1 MTHRMNPPDDMT
13 ASMEAAEGPA
23 IAIIGMAGRFPGAG
37 DLAAF
42 ARMIRDGGTGIRPV
56 TPARLA
62 AAGRRPEDPVRPGF
76 VAVEAPIDQPL
87 AFDAGFFNVPP
98 REAARLDPQLRNMAE
113 IAWHAF
119 EDAATDPR
127 RAASR
132 TAVYAAANLSTW
144 WLAHLAARYD
154 DDDPAG
160 LIADLIGNGQ
170 DYPATW
176 IAHRLG
182 LTGPALNV
190 LTACSSGLAVVATA
204 CQALSDY
211 SADRALAVAGSIAF
225 PQGRGYRA
233 EGDSIH
239 SPSGRCRPFDAAADG
254 TVSGDGVGAVLL
266 RRLEDVRADGDPIR
280 AVIRGFAINNDGGRK
295 AGYSAPSIDGQ
306 AEVLAEAAALAG
318 IAPGDLDFI
327 EAHGTGTRLG
337 DPIEVAALARVHAR
351 AAAPIAL
358 TAAKAAIGHL
368 ETAAG
373 MAGLIRAVLGLQ
385 ARLVPPVPGFTQPNP
400 LLKLDETPFR
410 VAARAQPI
418 PDRGR
423 PARAGV
429 SAFGFGGTNVHV
441 IVEEAPAAPRP
452 APLPRPGQICL
463 PLAAADP
470 AALDRLRLAW
480 IDRLR
485 APDAPDPAVA
495 AATLRDGRARLP
507 WRLAAIGGDAAALAA
522 DLARQSPQIH
532 GRLAP
537 HRPRLA
543 LVFPG
548 QGVPTGRILG
558 ALARD
563 HAAVGAVLDDCDAAL
578 AALGRPAVST
588 WLSDP
593 ERADIDPVEA
603 DRSQIAGFAFGLALA
618 RLLETLGLPPDL
630 VLGHSVG
637 EITAAAAA
645 GVIDTGDAVRLLDAR
660 ARAFRDDA
668 PQGLM
673 LAVALAAG
681 ALAPLMAEAG
691 PELWLAGLNG
701 PGQSVVAGRPDA
713 VRRLAARMAADGV
726 PHRMVAVPRPAHTP
740 LMAGCVPRLAAAL
753 SGMDLRAPGGV
764 MLVSTVTGGLADAAV
779 GRAAHWT
786 DQLTRP
792 VRFAEAVAAAEAEG
806 ATTFL
811 ELSPRPVL
819 AQAGRAAI
827 RAAAWVTLF
836 DDETA
841 DGRDAEALLARIGAT
856 AFLAGHEP
864 VGAAPAPRSGG
875 LPAYPF
881 ARDIHEVP
889 LPARTAAPALPSP
902 GPAALPAARTPPT
915 HTALP
920 AADAAEDPLLAVV
933 CEIWAER
940 LGLPAVGADDDFFR
954 LGGTSLA
961 ALQILN
967 AIEEAAGLRPPLGAI
982 AEGRTPRALADRLA
996 ALAGDDMIG
1005 ATA

>member
-1 MTHRMNPPDDMT
+1 MNERIDEISTDT
-13 ASMEAAEGPA
+13 GEGPA

-37 DLAAF
+37 DIAGF
-42 ARMIRDGGTGIRPV
+42 ARMIREGGTGIRPI
-56 TPARLA
+56 PPERLA
-62 AAGRRPEDPVRPGF
+62 AAGRRPEDLARPGF

-87 AFDAGFFNVPP
+87 AFDAGFFNLPP

-113 IAWHAF
+113 TAWHAF

-127 RAASR
+127 RAGTR
-132 TAVYAAANLSTW
+132 CAVYAAANLSTW

-204 CQALSDY
+204 CQALCDY

-266 RRLEDVRADGDPIR
+266 RRLEDARADGDPIR

-306 AEVLAEAAALAG
+306 ADVLAEAAALAG
-318 IAPGDLDFI
+318 IIPGDLDFI

-337 DPIEVAALARVHAR
+337 DPIEVAALARVHGA

-373 MAGLIRAVLGLQ
+373 MAGLIRTVLGLQ

-410 VAARAQPI
+410 IADRPRPIAA
-418 PDRGR
+418 RGR

-429 SAFGFGGTNVHV
+429 SAFGFGGTNVHL
-441 IVEEAPAAPRP
+441 IVEEAPAAP
-452 APLPRPGQICL
+452 LPDTRPGHVCL
-463 PLAAADP
+463 PLSAADP
-470 AALDRLRLAW
+470 AALDRLRRVW
-480 IDRLR
+480 IDRLQ
-485 APDAPDPAVA
+485 APDAPDAAIA
-495 AATLRDGRARLP
+495 AATARAGRARLP
-507 WRLAAIGGDAAALAA
+507 WRLAATGTDAAALAA

-532 GRLAP
+532 GRQAP

-563 HAAVGAVLDDCDAAL
+563 HAAARAVLDDCDAAL
-578 AALGRPAVST
+578 AELGRPPVSA
-588 WLSDP
+588 WLTDP
-593 ERADIDPVEA
+593 GSAPPDPVEV
-603 DRSQIAGFAFGLALA
+603 DRSHVAGFAFGLALA
-618 RLLETLGLPPDL
+618 RVLGTRGLSPDL

-637 EITAAAAA
+637 EITAATVA
-645 GVIDTGDAVRLLDAR
+645 GAFDTGDAVRLLDAR

-668 PQGLM
+668 PDGLM
-673 LAVALAAG
+673 LAVALSAD
-681 ALAPLMAEAG
+681 ALAPLMAEIG
-691 PELWLAGLNG
+691 PDALWPAALNG
-701 PGQSVVAGRPDA
+701 DGQSVVAGRPDA
-713 VRRLAARMAADGV
+713 VRGLAARMAADGV
-726 PHRMVAVPRPAHTP
+726 PHRIVAVPRPAHTP

-753 SGMDLRAPGGV
+753 ARIGLRTPDRA
-764 MLVSTVTGGLADAAV
+764 MLVSTVTGGLVDGAAA
-779 GRAAHWT
+779 RAEHWT

-792 VRFAEAVAAAEAEG
+792 VRFAEAVAAAETAG
-806 ATTFL
+806 VTTFF

-819 AQAGRAAI
+819 AQAGRACI
-827 RAAAWVTLF
+827 RDAAWITVF

-841 DGRDAEALLARIGAT
+841 DGVETQALLARIEAA
-856 AFLAGHEP
+856 AFQAGHEADH
-864 VGAAPAPRSGG
+864 AAPAPRAGG

-889 LPARTAAPALPSP
+889 LPARTAATAAEALPVRP
-902 GPAALPAARTPPT
+902 IAPAPAVAPSQ
-915 HTALP
+915 AE
-920 AADAAEDPLLAVV
+920 DEDPLLAVV

-961 ALQILN
+961 ALQILT

-996 ALAGDDMIG
+996 ALAGDEMIG
-1005 ATA
+1005 AIA